1 MFLIEETRFL
11 FFFLL
16 LNIGITLWNTWGVP
30 RLGQSPSP
38 GRWPFVS
45 ILVPAR
51 NEAENIEAC
60 VRSLLCQDY
69 PSFEVIVLDDQS
81 TDETPRI
88 LARLKQQYPQLRV
101 LQGSP
106 LPPEWLGKHWACHQ
120 LAEQARGELLL
131 FTDADTYH
139 QPHALRQAVAAL
151 EAMQADLISLLPH
164 QEARTWG
171 ERLIIPFIAFGL
183 YAFLPLPLV
192 HWLGWPPLTVTI
204 GQFMLF
210 RRETYRAMGGYEA
223 VRNEV
228 IDDVRLG
235 RLAAAHGYR
244 VRLLD
249 GREAVR
255 CRMYSGFWDA
265 VDGFSKNIFAFFGY
279 HALFYLVA
287 WYLVARI
294 YLYPPLVIL
303 GYFLGNP
310 PLNFPL
316 SQALLITAEEA
327 LLWGMA
333 YHRFRLPIWLALL
346 YPLNMLIFFL
356 IAMRSFFWSLTGQAV
371 WKGRTF
377 SSPLRW

>member
-1 MFLIEETRFL
+1 MFEETRFL
-11 FFFLL
+11 IFFLL
-16 LNIGITLWNTWGVP
+16 LNIGITLWNTWGIP

-38 GRWPFVS
+38 SRWPFVS

-51 NEAENIEAC
+51 NEAESIEDC

-101 LQGSP
+101 LQGAS
-106 LPPEWLGKHWACHQ
+106 LPPGWLGKHWACHQ
-120 LAEQARGELLL
+120 LAEQAKGELLL

-139 QPHALRQAVAAL
+139 QPDTLRHAVAAL
-151 EAMQADLISLLPH
+151 ETMQADLISLLPH
-164 QEARTWG
+164 QETRTWG
-171 ERLIIPFIAFGL
+171 ERLIIPFIAFGI

-192 HWLGWPPLTVTI
+192 HWLGWPPLTMTI

-210 RRETYRAMGGYEA
+210 RRKTYHAIGGYEA

-235 RLAAAHGYR
+235 RLATAHGYR

-303 GYFLGNP
+303 GYLLGTP

-316 SQALLITAEEA
+316 PQALLITTEEA

-333 YHRFRLPIWLALL
+333 YHRFRLPIWMALL

-356 IAMRSFFWSLTGQAV
+356 IAMRSFFWSLTGRAV

>member
-11 FFFLL
+11 IFFLL
-16 LNIGITLWNTWGVP
+16 LNLGITLWNTWGVP

-88 LARLKQQYPQLRV
+88 LARFKQQYLQLRV

-120 LAEQARGELLL
+120 LAGQARGELLL

-139 QPHALRQAVAAL
+139 QPHALRQAVAVL

-183 YAFLPLPLV
+183 YAFLPLR
-192 HWLGWPPLTVTI
+192 WRTGW
-204 GQFMLF
+204 
-210 RRETYRAMGGYEA
+210 
-223 VRNEV
+223 
-228 IDDVRLG
+228 
-235 RLAAAHGYR
+235 
-244 VRLLD
+244 D
-249 GREAVR
+249 GRPR
-255 CRMYSGFWDA
+255 R
-265 VDGFSKNIFAFFGY
+265 
-279 HALFYLVA
+279 
-287 WYLVARI
+287 
-294 YLYPPLVIL
+294 
-303 GYFLGNP
+303 
-310 PLNFPL
+310 
-316 SQALLITAEEA
+316 
-327 LLWGMA
+327 
-333 YHRFRLPIWLALL
+333 
-346 YPLNMLIFFL
+346 
-356 IAMRSFFWSLTGQAV
+356 
-371 WKGRTF
+371 
-377 SSPLRW
+377 